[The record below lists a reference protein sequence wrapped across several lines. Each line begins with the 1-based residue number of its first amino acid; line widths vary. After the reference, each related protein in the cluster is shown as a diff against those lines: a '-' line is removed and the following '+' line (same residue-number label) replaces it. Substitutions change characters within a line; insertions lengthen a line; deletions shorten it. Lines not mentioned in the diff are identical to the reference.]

1 MDCLHT
7 KRQHFP
13 HTNREHCQWT
23 AHTPREST
31 AKVPVDCPHT
41 KGQHCQSASGL
52 PTRQGRALP
61 KCQWTVHTPR
71 EKPKLCPQAATLT
84 QWLHWI
90 HYLFSSGQSATGLK
104 SLTLVLLTGAPWCA
118 NYWQVSGYS
127 SWLHASMSKNVP
139 LNNCWG

>member
-41 KGQHCQSASGL
+41 KREAQTVSASSYINTMAAL
-52 PTRQGRALP
+52 NSLSFQFRSKCHRA
-61 KCQWTVHTPR
+61 
-71 EKPKLCPQAATLT
+71 EKSDTGATN
-84 QWLHWI
+84 WC
-90 HYLFSSGQSATGLK
+90 
-104 SLTLVLLTGAPWCA
+104 SLMCKLLT
-118 NYWQVSGYS
+118 VSGYS
-127 SWLHASMSKNVP
+127 S
-139 LNNCWG
+139 